1 MSIPIPRSR
10 GSRVV
15 LLTLLSASSA
25 LPLAAQGRPIPL
37 VLGLPATARYA
48 GVANAAVALHGDAG
62 ALFVNPAGIAT
73 VRHAGIEATYHYSH
87 SQGVEGSAAAALRLG
102 QFTLGGGAHYLR
114 LDPKSPNADNLLTMG
129 TAVYRYAIFA
139 VGASGKYISVED
151 TAGNVRRS
159 ATEDVGAL
167 VALFDLF
174 AIGASFQ
181 NIGHSDISGGGV
193 ALPPSSHFG
202 VMFNFTDPQTTWV
215 MRATWEKVWT
225 QGEESRNKV
234 GAEVGVQ
241 VGGAFLTLRGG
252 TGERTPGT
260 QQSAAA
266 VGASLGFRRFAFDY
280 AYQRHTALGGDIQ
293 RLGLRFTP

>member
-1 MSIPIPRSR
+1 MRHLSR
-10 GSRVV
+10 PFR
-15 LLTLLSASSA
+15 ASSA
-25 LPLAAQGRPIPL
+25 LALVCACAPVRLWAQRPYPL

-48 GVANAAVALHGDAG
+48 GVANASVALHGDAG

-73 VRHAGIEATYHYSH
+73 VHHAGIEATYHYSH
-87 SQGVEGSAAAALRLG
+87 EQSLEGSAAAALRIG
-102 QFTLGGGAHYLR
+102 QFTLGGGAHYLK

-129 TAVYRYAIFA
+129 TAVYRYGIFA

-159 ATEDVGAL
+159 ATEDVGGL
-167 VALFDLF
+167 IALFDLF
-174 AIGASFQ
+174 SIGASFQ
-181 NIGHSDISGGGV
+181 NIGHSDLSGGGV
-193 ALPPSSHFG
+193 ALPPSTHFG

-225 QGEESRNKV
+225 HGEEPRNKL
-234 GAEVGVQ
+234 GAELGVQ
-241 VGGAFLTLRGG
+241 LGGAFLTLRGG

-260 QQSAAA
+260 QQSAQSA
-266 VGASLGFRRFAFDY
+266 GASLGFRRFAIDY
-280 AYQRHTALGGDIQ
+280 AYQRRTALGGDIQ

>member
-1 MSIPIPRSR
+1 MRSHPIR
-10 GSRVV
+10 
-15 LLTLLSASSA
+15 SA
-25 LPLAAQGRPIPL
+25 LLIGAAGLCVCAPVRLGAQGRPIPL
-37 VLGLPATARYA
+37 VIGLPATARYA

-73 VRHAGIEATYHYSH
+73 VHHAGIEATYHYSH

-102 QFTLGGGAHYLR
+102 QFTLGGGTHYLR
-114 LDPKSPNADNLLTMG
+114 LDPNSPNADNLLTMG
-129 TAVYRYAIFA
+129 TAVYRYGIFA
-139 VGASGKYISVED
+139 VGASGKYVSIED

-159 ATEDVGAL
+159 ASEDVGGL
-167 VALFDLF
+167 IALFDLF

-181 NIGHSDISGGGV
+181 NIGHSDLSGGGV
-193 ALPPSSHFG
+193 ALPPSTHFG

-215 MRATWEKVWT
+215 LRATWEKVWT

-234 GAEVGVQ
+234 GAELGVQ

-266 VGASLGFRRFAFDY
+266 AGASLGFRRLAFDY

>member
-1 MSIPIPRSR
+1 MP
-10 GSRVV
+10 GSRLFSAA
-15 LLTLLSASSA
+15 LLLSALSASSA
-25 LPLAAQGRPIPL
+25 FPVGAQGRPYPL

-48 GVANAAVALHGDAG
+48 GVANASVALHGDAG

-73 VRHAGIEATYHYSH
+73 VHHAGIEATYHYSH
-87 SQGVEGSAAAALRLG
+87 EQALEGSAAAALRIG
-102 QFTLGGGAHYLR
+102 QFTLGGGAHYLK

-129 TAVYRYAIFA
+129 TAVYRYGIFA
-139 VGASGKYISVED
+139 VGASGKYISIED

-159 ATEDVGAL
+159 ATEDVGGL
-167 VALFDLF
+167 IALFDLF

-193 ALPPSSHFG
+193 ALPASTHFG

-225 QGEESRNKV
+225 RGEESRNKV
-234 GAEVGVQ
+234 GAELGVQ
-241 VGGAFLTLRGG
+241 LGGAFLTLRGG

-260 QQSAAA
+260 QQSAGSA
-266 VGASLGFRRFAFDY
+266 GASLGFRRFAIDY